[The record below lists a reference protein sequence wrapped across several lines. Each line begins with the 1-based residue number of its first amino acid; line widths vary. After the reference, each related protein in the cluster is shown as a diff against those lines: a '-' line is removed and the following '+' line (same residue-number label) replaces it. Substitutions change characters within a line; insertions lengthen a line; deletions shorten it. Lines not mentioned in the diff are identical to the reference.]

1 MKKAFKCY
9 FLAWLVLLVLFNA
22 LAYFGLA
29 GEAKYTVSFW
39 IGYVFITL
47 SLTGQLV
54 FAYFALRESDVK
66 KTFFNISL
74 VTTSYTGLILS
85 VILGGL
91 CMLVSSLPYW
101 LGAILCISV
110 LLLNVIAVV
119 KASVAIDLVE
129 GIDQKIEMQTSFV
142 KSLTSVAESLI
153 ARARSEPVKKECKKV
168 YEAVCYSDPMSSKAL
183 APIEGELTAKF
194 AEFSDAVDADNFE
207 IVSEITNELLI
218 LLGDWNR
225 KCKLLK

>member
-47 SLTGQLV
+47 SLAGQLV
-54 FAYFALRESDVK
+54 CAYFALREGDVK
-66 KTFFNISL
+66 KTFYNVSL

-91 CMLVSSLPYW
+91 CMLVSTLPYW
-101 LGAILCISV
+101 LEAILCISV

-119 KASVAIDLVE
+119 KASVVADIVE
-129 GIDQKIEMQTSFV
+129 GVDQKIEMQTAFI
-142 KSLTSVAESLI
+142 KSLASSVEGLI
-153 ARARSEPVKKECKKV
+153 ARAKSEPVKKECKRI
-168 YEAVCYSDPMSSKAL
+168 YEAVCYSDPMSSEEL

-194 AEFSDAVDADNFE
+194 SEFSDAVDADNFE
-207 IVSEITNELLI
+207 IVSEIANELLI
-218 LLGDWNR
+218 LLGDWNK